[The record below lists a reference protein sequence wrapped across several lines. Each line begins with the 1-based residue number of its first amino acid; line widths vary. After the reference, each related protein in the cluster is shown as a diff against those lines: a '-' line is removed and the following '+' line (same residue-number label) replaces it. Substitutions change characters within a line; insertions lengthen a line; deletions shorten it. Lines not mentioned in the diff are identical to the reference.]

1 MIAERERLRKE
12 HTKIL
17 VSIANCFFRD
27 QIFDLAILFS
37 VTIFRH
43 CGLRGS
49 WRFAEWPSLHFKLQ
63 CEDGGLGKCMARG

>member
-49 WRFAEWPSLHFKLQ
+49 
-63 CEDGGLGKCMARG
+63 